1 MARVPPECQKMELLV
16 KNKRNGRRVW
26 LGLLLWAGLVGGLL
40 VQAFA
45 PHLKIQNNEFVIPPS
60 LLSGVKEVRPDEIVA
75 RERRMQALSGILTLG
90 SGLGLGFYYRHVLFP
105 KARLKGE

>member
-1 MARVPPECQKMELLV
+1 MNEGGWKVYVRLLV

-26 LGLLLWAGLVGGLL
+26 LGLLLWVALAVGVF

-45 PHLKIQNNEFVIPPS
+45 PHLRIQNNKFVIPPS
-60 LLSGVKEVRPDEIVA
+60 LLSGEKEVRPDEIVA

-90 SGLGLGFYYRHVLFP
+90 SGLGLGFYYRHALFP
-105 KARLKGE
+105 KATFKGE

>member
-1 MARVPPECQKMELLV
+1 MKPLV

-26 LGLLLWAGLVGGLL
+26 LGLLLWVALAAGLL

-45 PHLKIQNNEFVIPPS
+45 PHLKIQNNKFVIPPS
-60 LLSGVKEVRPDEIVA
+60 LLSGGKEVRPDEMIA

-90 SGLGLGFYYRHVLFP
+90 SGLGLAFYYRHVLFP
-105 KARLKGE
+105 KSASKGE

>member
-1 MARVPPECQKMELLV
+1 MELLV

-26 LGLLLWAGLVGGLL
+26 LGLLLWGGLVGGLL

-45 PHLKIQNNEFVIPPS
+45 PHLKIQNNKFVIPPS

-75 RERRMQALSGILTLG
+75 RERRMQVLSGILTLS
-90 SGLGLGFYYRHVLFP
+90 SGLGLGFYYRHVFIGP
-105 KARLKGE
+105 RSSARGRKVTLKSE

>member
-1 MARVPPECQKMELLV
+1 VPPLTSQDNTV
-16 KNKRNGRRVW
+16 
-26 LGLLLWAGLVGGLL
+26 
-40 VQAFA
+40 
-45 PHLKIQNNEFVIPPS
+45 VIPPAV
-60 LLSGVKEVRPDEIVA
+60 LSGVKEVRPDEIVA